1 MKRNIVTLILIP
13 LFFIAVSAQKVG
25 IPKKDPVGKWKF
37 ELINGPEGYSSGI
50 MNVGFAEKKYS
61 ATMIFTNG
69 DYQVPGEKVS
79 FVNDSLNFLMY
90 AEGEE
95 ITVLLKLTNPQKMEG
110 KIIYSEGELL
120 LILTKEIKAE

>member
-1 MKRNIVTLILIP
+1 MKRNIVTLILIS
-13 LFFIAVSAQKVG
+13 LFVVAASAQKVSVQ
-25 IPKKDPVGKWKF
+25 KKDPVGKWKF
-37 ELINGPEGYSSGI
+37 ELLNGPEGYTSGI

-95 ITVLLKLTNPQKMEG
+95 ITVLLKQTEPFKMEG
-110 KIIYSEGELL
+110 KILYSEGELIL
-120 LILTKEIKAE
+120 LLTKEKKTE